1 MATNQQKIDQAFN
14 QFNQKIEEVRRAL
27 PTILANEALNETLD
41 NFKNESF
48 NSIPWKKRA
57 DKKDQNRDLL
67 VKRGIL
73 RRSPQTYAYRSNGF
87 TLGSDQ
93 PHAAVHNYGLQIN
106 RASRSETFVRNR
118 VEKGIKKGKFKK
130 GTNDG
135 QGFTFKAFKYNM
147 PKRQFIGDSVALRK
161 RLNNAALEEYRQIM
175 NK

>member
-1 MATNQQKIDQAFN
+1 MATNQQKIDQAFD

-41 NFKNESF
+41 NFKNQSF
-48 NSIPWKKRA
+48 NGIPWQKR
-57 DKKDQNRDLL
+57 KDRRESRNLL
-67 VKRGIL
+67 VKSGAL
-73 RRSPQTYAYRSNGF
+73 RRSPQTYAFRSNGF
-87 TLGSDQ
+87 TLGSDL
-93 PHAAVHNYGLQIN
+93 PYGAVHNYGLEII
-106 RASRSETFVRNR
+106 RTSRSETFVRNR
-118 VEKGIKKGKFKK
+118 VEKGIKKGRFKK

-147 PKRQFIGDSVALRK
+147 TKRQFIGDSVSLRK